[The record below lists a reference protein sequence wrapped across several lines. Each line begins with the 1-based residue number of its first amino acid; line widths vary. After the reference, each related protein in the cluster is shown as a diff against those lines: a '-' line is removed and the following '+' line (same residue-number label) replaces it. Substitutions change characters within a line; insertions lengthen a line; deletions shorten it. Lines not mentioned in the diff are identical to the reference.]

1 MTDQIW
7 FHKYQ
12 IIKVL
17 GHGGT
22 ADVFLSLHTKLNTLR
37 AIKRIR
43 KDHILYSQL
52 LNEAHILKNLCHS
65 CIPTIFD
72 FEEDDE
78 YSYIIEEYIEGQSLK
93 VLKSQFEH
101 ISEEV
106 IIQFAIQLCDLMQ
119 YLYSIHNPVLY
130 LDLKPDNI
138 IISNKQVK
146 LIDFGAASLKSETGK
161 RKYSLG
167 TKGFAAPEL
176 YSGHTPDERTDVYG
190 IGTLMYY
197 MVTGKSYDVTE
208 QKWSIKDMLRNCS
221 APLQRIMKQCLQYYP
236 MFRYSNVSVL
246 KKKLL
251 DLYQKNAKAKEQSR
265 KSITIAIAGTQ
276 ERIGTT
282 HLGILITTYYSKM
295 SMKALYME
303 KNDSN
308 HISTILNRYKQS
320 KMKDGVYLLHNCY
333 MLPNFHIDLPYQLEA
348 YPVKVFDYGKL
359 HQDNYEDFLGA
370 DIKLLVCGG
379 KEWELE
385 ETEKALKLVYEK
397 EDIKYLLNFMDGS
410 MFREM
415 LKYMGKLPCYRI
427 PYEPNPFRWQSTK
440 TLNQFLNQLFD

>member
-43 KDHILYSQL
+43 KDHMLHSQL

-65 CIPTIFD
+65 CIPIIFD
-72 FEEDDE
+72 FEEDNE

-101 ISEEV
+101 IPEEV

-146 LIDFGAASLKSETGK
+146 LIDFGAASLKNETGK

-176 YSGHTPDERTDVYG
+176 YSGHTPDERTDIYG
-190 IGTLMYY
+190 IGSLMYF

-208 QKWSIKDMLRNCS
+208 QKWSIKDILRNCS
-221 APLQRIMKQCLQYYP
+221 TPLQGIMKQCLQYYA

-251 DLYQKNAKAKEQSR
+251 DLHQKNAKAKDQSR

-282 HLGILITTYYSKM
+282 HLGILITTYYSKKF
-295 SMKALYME
+295 MKALYME
-303 KNDSN
+303 KNNSN
-308 HISTILNRYKQS
+308 HISTMLNRYKQS

-359 HQDNYEDFLGA
+359 HQDNYEDFLNA

-397 EDIKYLLNFMDGS
+397 EDINYLFNFVDGS
-410 MFREM
+410 RFREI
-415 LKYMGKLPCYRI
+415 LKYMGKLSCYRI
-427 PYEPNPFRWQSTK
+427 PYEPDPFTWQSTK
-440 TLNQFLNQLFD
+440 TLSQFINQLFD